1 MKSGCKS
8 WSQKCLSIP
17 AGHLEVNF
25 YLLQQHSSHKCY
37 TSKRNSLLI
46 SVPLVRS
53 CSPTGKE
60 WVLSSHPPILL
71 PRMVRVT
78 GLESMKLERWL
89 QGAQGTRVLS
99 LLSHSL
105 LSSLPSELL
114 PFPFVPH
121 IPMSEI
127 MKLLIWHALHQ
138 TYSFFPKPAP
148 LSRPISIS
156 SSYH

>member
-78 GLESMKLERWL
+78 GLESMKLERWV
-89 QGAQGTRVLS
+89 QGAQGIPRTPSTKPPGFSVWS
-99 LLSHSL
+99 QKI
-105 LSSLPSELL
+105 LSS
-114 PFPFVPH
+114 
-121 IPMSEI
+121 
-127 MKLLIWHALHQ
+127 AQ
-138 TYSFFPKPAP
+138 TLDEGWTEKKYFG
-148 LSRPISIS
+148 S
-156 SSYH
+156 SSHMKTVKLCSGHPILT